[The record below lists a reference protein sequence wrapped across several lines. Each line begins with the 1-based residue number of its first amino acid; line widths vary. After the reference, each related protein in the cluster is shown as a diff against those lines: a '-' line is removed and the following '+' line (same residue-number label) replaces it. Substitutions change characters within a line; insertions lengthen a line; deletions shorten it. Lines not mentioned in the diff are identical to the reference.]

1 MHQAKPCQIYLLYS
15 QKDQPLATQVSS
27 YLNEF
32 KLKEIIYQFTEVV
45 IEELA
50 VSGIEQAQ
58 IKKSR
63 DIFFIVATPSF
74 LKSDFAHSSFLQDL
88 ITRHHLKRNQLI
100 PIFFYAEEAGSNK
113 LQKLN
118 RLQSN
123 QNTLLFHSQSALH
136 QQLIPIFQELAP
148 RVLDWRRYN
157 QELDEAWKMARSID
171 DYDTYLAFQNIHQ
184 HSVYALETKKILE
197 ELVEEKLWN
206 EAVSFDQMKYYY
218 EYLANAPLK
227 KYEEACIKK
236 IQEIENKQESA
247 QVDALKNKNI
257 ALTLDF
263 KARFDQK
270 AYSPDIDQHLYQLFD
285 QPTADNPDLHTE
297 TYFLQ
302 HKAFQNCSPEEAL
315 SLNLSLT
322 YNQQIKARVKRV
334 LGNLQSFRSIYS
346 FGIVACGLIF
356 LGLFFYYTLAIFHL
370 GKMNMALFLGYI
382 VLVFVAYRCYDGL
395 LQATK
400 CIEKHQSL
408 YDQVCKD
415 YIYLQ
420 IAAVSQDQEQIRRI
434 QFNLANTN
442 FNLLPYEK
450 ASIISFIGMAEAL
463 EVEQVA
469 QQYLTTK
476 GR

>member
-1 MHQAKPCQIYLLYS
+1 MSPSKPCQIYLLYS

-32 KLKEIIYQFTEVV
+32 KLKEIIYQFTEVA

-50 VSGIEQAQ
+50 ISGMEQEQ

-63 DIFFIVATPSF
+63 DLFFIIATPSF
-74 LKSDFAHSSFLQDL
+74 LKSDFAHSLFLKDL
-88 ITRHHLKRNQLI
+88 LARHHLKRNQLI
-100 PIFFYAEEAGSNK
+100 PIFFYAEEEGAPK
-113 LQKLN
+113 LQRLN

-123 QNTLLFHSQSALH
+123 KNTLLFHSQSALH

-148 RVLDWRRYN
+148 IVMDWRRHN
-157 QELDEAWKMARSID
+157 QAIDEAWKMTRSIN
-171 DYDTYLAFQNIHQ
+171 DYDTYLAFQNLHPN
-184 HSVYALETKKILE
+184 SVYALEAKKIIE
-197 ELVEEKLWN
+197 ELVEEKLWK
-206 EAVSFDQMKYYY
+206 EAIGFDQMKYYY
-218 EYLANAPLK
+218 EYLASAPLK

-236 IQEIENKQESA
+236 IQEIESKQETA

-257 ALTLDF
+257 ALALDF
-263 KARFDQK
+263 KGRFDK
-270 AYSPDIDQHLYQLFD
+270 KSYSPDIDQHLYQLFD
-285 QPTADNPDLHTE
+285 QATLENPELQTE
-297 TYFLQ
+297 AYFLQ

-322 YNQQIKARVKRV
+322 YNQQIKARVKRL
-334 LGNLQSFRSIYS
+334 LGSLQSYRSIYA

-356 LGLFFYYTLAIFHL
+356 CFLFFYYTLAIFHL
-370 GKMNMALFLGYI
+370 GKMNTALFLAYI

-400 CIEKHQSL
+400 CIEKHQTL
-408 YDQVCKD
+408 YDQVSKD

-420 IAAVSQDQEQIRRI
+420 VAAVSKDQEQIRRI

-442 FNLLPYEK
+442 FNLIPYEK
-450 ASIISFIGMAEAL
+450 ASLISFIGMSEAM
-463 EVEQVA
+463 EVEQKA

-476 GR
+476 KG